1 VVVGIVLGRPAGRG
15 QEPLRDGA
23 LDEFT
28 EPLALERR
36 PVSEEV
42 AGLFGVS
49 PVQVLPGDGDLPVR
63 GGSRDLLEGGGG
75 GLEQR
80 RRGPELR
87 AVDGVGGPAV
97 ALGGGLVGLVSA
109 VESRRSLAVG
119 DDLVEAGV
127 LCGVVEGCF
136 QVPCDGDALDA
147 TAGGPPR
154 LVGDSVADGAR
165 HEVCDAVTD
174 PPLLVGLERVPV
186 RTGVGQHSP
195 GGACVGV
202 ARVLVVTLGQRG
214 HRPVAVSTV
223 LGTHVSA
230 EDRTDTRVRIPGRLA
245 RPRHDPLRPATEHN
259 PERTR
264 SATDD
269 IYKRRRSTSSMT
281 VLVAYDG
288 SRPAQNAIEHALTKY
303 PDEEIVLLRVVEAST
318 GSLAA
323 GVDMVQEWIKT
334 ERDEAAA
341 DISETVEELIDN
353 SGVEFRVET
362 AVGQPAREIV
372 EFAEKNDIDTVVVGS
387 HGREGVSRVFLG
399 SVAEKVVRRA
409 PMTVTVVR

>member
-1 VVVGIVLGRPAGRG
+1 
-15 QEPLRDGA
+15 
-23 LDEFT
+23 
-28 EPLALERR
+28 
-36 PVSEEV
+36 
-42 AGLFGVS
+42 
-49 PVQVLPGDGDLPVR
+49 
-63 GGSRDLLEGGGG
+63 
-75 GLEQR
+75 
-80 RRGPELR
+80 
-87 AVDGVGGPAV
+87 
-97 ALGGGLVGLVSA
+97 
-109 VESRRSLAVG
+109 
-119 DDLVEAGV
+119 
-127 LCGVVEGCF
+127 
-136 QVPCDGDALDA
+136 
-147 TAGGPPR
+147 
-154 LVGDSVADGAR
+154 
-165 HEVCDAVTD
+165 
-174 PPLLVGLERVPV
+174 
-186 RTGVGQHSP
+186 
-195 GGACVGV
+195 
-202 ARVLVVTLGQRG
+202 
-214 HRPVAVSTV
+214 
-223 LGTHVSA
+223 
-230 EDRTDTRVRIPGRLA
+230 
-245 RPRHDPLRPATEHN
+245 
-259 PERTR
+259 
-264 SATDD
+264 
-269 IYKRRRSTSSMT
+269 MT